1 MSRNQSKKRASF
13 EVGLVC
19 AMIFCSSP
27 NAWAL
32 LNTHLREF
40 APPAASQT
48 SQKGNR
54 TIAQRF
60 QNLANRARVFFGYAP
75 LVPQHLQHTHLLA
88 TEVINARKAHVA
100 AQSATVQSQALRAYE
115 SAGRQ
120 ATGGTAQVEKLKE
133 TVTYHEGI
141 FRKHLTEVRTR
152 LSAAQ
157 RSFDESKARK
167 EGALQKLGKNQD
179 DWTDNRAQI
188 LDRHQ
193 SYANRASKLR
203 QVLSVESA
211 AFEDHEKALEEAQS
225 QHDFAQKYGRKLELL
240 PAGTG
245 RGSAPNGRP
254 VGP

>member
-1 MSRNQSKKRASF
+1 MSLKQRKKRGAF

-32 LNTHLREF
+32 VRNHLREF

-48 SQKGNR
+48 SQKGSR

-60 QNLANRARVFFGYAP
+60 QSLANRARTWFGIAP
-75 LVPQHLQHTHLLA
+75 KVPQHLQRTHLLA
-88 TEVINARKAHVA
+88 TEVINARKAHLA

-120 ATGGTAQVEKLKE
+120 ATGGTAQVDQLKE
-133 TVTYHEGI
+133 TVIHHEGN
-141 FRKHLTEVRTR
+141 FRQHLTEVGTK
-152 LSAAQ
+152 LNAAQ
-157 RSFDESKARK
+157 RSFDQAAAAKEAAQSKM
-167 EGALQKLGKNQD
+167 EKNRG
-179 DWTDNRAQI
+179 DWADNRGHV
-188 LDRHQ
+188 LDRLQ
-193 SYANRASKLR
+193 SYAVRDSKMHHE
-203 QVLSVESA
+203 LSVESA
-211 AFEDHEKALEEAQS
+211 KFEDQEKALKEAQS

-245 RGSAPNGRP
+245 PGSAENIRP
-254 VGP
+254 AVI